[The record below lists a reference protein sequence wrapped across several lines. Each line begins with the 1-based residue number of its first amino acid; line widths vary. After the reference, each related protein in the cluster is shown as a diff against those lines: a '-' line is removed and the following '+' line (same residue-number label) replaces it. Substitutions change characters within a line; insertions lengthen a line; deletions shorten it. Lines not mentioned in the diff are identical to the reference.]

1 MALANYSDLKTSIA
15 NWLNRSD
22 LTSEI
27 AEDFIVLAE
36 KDFNSKLRIRKMN
49 ATNSS
54 FTINAETVALPTGF
68 LQVRDFY
75 ILQGGVKYPLHYI
88 TPAQMDQ
95 IRGGSTSGMPET
107 FTILGDNFRFA
118 PTPSS
123 SYTGVLNYYKEFDPL
138 TTSNTTNYILTNHPA
153 IYLYGSLYHA
163 ANFLGGVEPRQVQQW
178 QQMYAT
184 ALERLERNDRED
196 QYGNAP
202 LQQRS
207 DVTVAGSFNDRYVA
221 VTNNNQ

>member
-1 MALANYSDLKTSIA
+1 MALSNYTELKASIA

-49 ATNSS
+49 ATSSS

-68 LQVRDFY
+68 LQLRDMY
-75 ILQGGVKYPLHYI
+75 IVEGGTKYALKYI

-95 IRGGSTSGMPET
+95 IKGSSTAGMPET

-118 PTPSS
+118 PTPGS
-123 SYTGVLNYYKEFDPL
+123 SYTATINYYKEFDAL
-138 TTSNTTNYILTNHPA
+138 SSSNTTNYILTNHPS
-153 IYLYGSLYHA
+153 IYLYGALYHA
-163 ANFLGGVEPRQVQQW
+163 ANFLGGVEPRLVQQW
-178 QQMYAT
+178 QQQYIT
-184 ALERLERNDRED
+184 ALERLERNDKED

-207 DVTVAGSFNDRYVA
+207 DVTVAGSFNENYVA

>member
-27 AEDFIVLAE
+27 SEDFIVLTE

-49 ATNSS
+49 TSTS
-54 FTINAETVALPTGF
+54 ITIDSETESMPSDF
-68 LQVRDFY
+68 LQVRDFF
-75 ILQGGVKYPLHYI
+75 ITEGGTKYALKYI

-95 IRGGSTSGMPET
+95 IKGGSTSGMPST
-107 FTILGDNFRFA
+107 YTILGDSFRFA
-118 PTPSS
+118 PTPSG
-123 SYTGVLNYYKEFDPL
+123 SYTGTLNYYAKFPALSD
-138 TTSNTTNYILTNHPA
+138 TNTSNYILASHPA

-163 ANFLGGVEPRQVQQW
+163 ANFLGGVDPQRLQQW
-178 QQMYAT
+178 QGMYTT
-184 ALERLERNDRED
+184 AMERLERNDRED
-196 QYGNAP
+196 QYGSAP
-202 LQQRS
+202 LQQRG
-207 DVTVAGSFNDRYVA
+207 DVTVAGSFNDNFVA

>member
-1 MALANYSDLKTSIA
+1 MALSTYTELKTSIA
-15 NWLNRSD
+15 NWLNRTD

-49 ATNSS
+49 ATDAS

-68 LQVRDFY
+68 LQLRDMY
-75 ILQGGVKYPLHYI
+75 IVEGGTKYALKYI
-88 TPAQMDQ
+88 TPSQMDQ
-95 IRGGSTSGMPET
+95 IKGSSTSGMPST

-118 PTPSS
+118 PTPAST
-123 SYTGVLNYYKEFDPL
+123 YTATINYYKEFDPL
-138 TTSNTTNYILTNHPA
+138 SSTNTSNYILSNHPS
-153 IYLYGSLYHA
+153 IYLYGALYHA
-163 ANFLGGVEPRQVQQW
+163 ANFLGGIEPRQVQQW
-178 QQMYAT
+178 QQQYVT

-207 DVTVAGSFNDRYVA
+207 DVTVASSFNDNYVA
-221 VTNNNQ
+221 ITNNNQ